1 MPRRNSV
8 IKFTGVLERGVEAG
22 DVQLVHQARQRLS
35 QLALDAFIRREP
47 EELHH
52 IEFECG
58 KAHALLTSKLRLP
71 RVPDLQSET
80 WMLKAVSQLAGLAAK
95 MIPAPGAKL
104 DEPDLTL
111 RAQILLALL
120 RHNTGRMTNSDLAER
135 FGRGLDQITHVL
147 RVLRQQGFVEALPRG
162 QFREN
167 HLTAAGRIEALK
179 IEVAEVEREKAQREA
194 PMPPTLRLANT
205 LQNRR
210 TSGSRLAM
218 GNG

>member
-8 IKFTGVLERGVEAG
+8 IKFTSVLERGVEAG

-35 QLALDAFIRREP
+35 QLALDAFIRREAD
-47 EELHH
+47 ELHH

-95 MIPAPGAKL
+95 MIPPKPEKL
-104 DEPDLTL
+104 SELELTL
-111 RAQILLALL
+111 RDQILLALL

-135 FGRGLDQITHVL
+135 FEKGLDQVTHVL
-147 RVLRQQGFVEALPRG
+147 RALRQEGFVETLPRG
-162 QFREN
+162 KFREN
-167 HLTAAGRIEALK
+167 HLTAAGKVDALRVEAIES
-179 IEVAEVEREKAQREA
+179 EREKARRDV
-194 PMPPTLRLANT
+194 PMPPSQRWKNA
-205 LQNRR
+205 LQQRR
-210 TSGSRLAM
+210 TSGRRLAL